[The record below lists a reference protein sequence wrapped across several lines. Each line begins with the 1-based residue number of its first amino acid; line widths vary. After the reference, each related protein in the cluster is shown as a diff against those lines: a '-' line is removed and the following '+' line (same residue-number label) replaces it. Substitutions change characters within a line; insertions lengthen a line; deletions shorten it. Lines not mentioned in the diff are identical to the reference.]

1 MRRRWLAALRAAD
14 AGGDSCILL
23 AAADGLSARER
34 ERILAAAAAA
44 ESARTAAERAAAD
57 GLAAT
62 LPARAR
68 LLCRVARECWLAELF
83 LAAEDHAERGWPLRL
98 SLILDL
104 RPEVA
109 DLRPYVLANGADASR
124 RRIAE
129 SLRLAL
135 RADYRGAAEN

>member
-34 ERILAAAAAA
+34 ERIRAAAAAA

-57 GLAAT
+57 GLAAALT
-62 LPARAR
+62 ARAR
-68 LLCRVARECWLAELF
+68 LLCRVARACWLAELF
-83 LAAEDHAERGWPLRL
+83 LAAEDHRERGWPLRL

-124 RRIAE
+124 LRIAA

-135 RADYRGAAEN
+135 RAGRGAAEN